1 MKKQAKHP
9 YNRQVKWAF
18 GGLLVIAIL
27 ATIWGGLWLN
37 SYYASE
43 TEIREL
49 IVQGYL
55 DADYTREDINKL
67 CNPRNANDR
76 KAAKGAYLMWSC
88 INNGAW

>member
-18 GGLLVIAIL
+18 GGVLVIAIL
-27 ATIWGGLWLN
+27 GTIWGGLWLN

-49 IVQGYL
+49 IKQGYL
-55 DADYTREDINKL
+55 DADYKSEDIRKL
-67 CNPRNANDR
+67 CNSQTDKEREAGKDVNP
-76 KAAKGAYLMWSC
+76 MWSC
-88 INNGAW
+88 IMNGAW